1 MTDAQTTCTTCGTLI
16 RQFTADRYQGLC
28 VLCDRDAAAI
38 PPDDF
43 KLPSE
48 LLDRIKAL
56 GQDPDLFLEMTWCDG
71 VPYTLGFLNK
81 IEESQKLHDH
91 WAPRLRAF
99 AKQCRL
105 DAPPPS
111 PAALAPRDLAKL
123 PIYEASIRR
132 SERITPSRR
141 SEALFCSIPLIAIP
155 VALRCWPGEDERTVV
170 LTPDEWNKWQ
180 KIYKHPDDAFWW
192 FSDVWWRI
200 DDPPNPGAPGMDG
213 KKLTLPEGET
223 PWLVTAGLMMG
234 PMSGGST
241 SELWSWNGTS
251 ARFVEEVSRIYA

>member
-111 PAALAPRDLAKL
+111 
-123 PIYEASIRR
+123 
-132 SERITPSRR
+132 
-141 SEALFCSIPLIAIP
+141 
-155 VALRCWPGEDERTVV
+155 
-170 LTPDEWNKWQ
+170 
-180 KIYKHPDDAFWW
+180 
-192 FSDVWWRI
+192 
-200 DDPPNPGAPGMDG
+200 
-213 KKLTLPEGET
+213 
-223 PWLVTAGLMMG
+223 
-234 PMSGGST
+234 
-241 SELWSWNGTS
+241 
-251 ARFVEEVSRIYA
+251 